1 MSADAWRTVP
11 TLVGRHVTL
20 RPLDR
25 TDRADLLSAF
35 SGLTQVFATAVPGPA
50 TIDSW
55 FDTLEAQRDAG
66 RVLPFTLLDADGQVA
81 GTTRLLRMSPGHHRA
96 EIGGTLYARR
106 VQRTALSTEMKR
118 LLLGHSFD
126 RLGCQCAQLRAN
138 WRNPTSRLVIER
150 LGVRKD
156 AVLRWHSV
164 SGNGEVHDTVVYSIP
179 AEDWPEIRRNLDYL
193 LEHPL

>member
-1 MSADAWRTVP
+1 MSVEAWRTVP

-25 TDRADLLSAF
+25 ADRPALLAAF
-35 SGLTQVFATAVPGPA
+35 SGLAQVFATAVPNPV
-50 TIDSW
+50 TIDDW
-55 FDTLEAQRDAG
+55 FDTLVAQQAAG

-81 GTTRLLRMSPGHHRA
+81 GATRLLRTSPGCHRA

-118 LLLGHSFD
+118 LLLGHGFD
-126 RLGCQCAQLRAN
+126 RLGCQCVQLRAN
-138 WRNPTSRLVIER
+138 WRNSASRLAIER
-150 LGVRKD
+150 LGARGE

-164 SGNGEVHDTVVYSIP
+164 SGNGEVSDTVVYSIL
-179 AEDWPEIRRNLDYL
+179 ADEWPEVRRNLDYL
-193 LEHPL
+193 LERPQ